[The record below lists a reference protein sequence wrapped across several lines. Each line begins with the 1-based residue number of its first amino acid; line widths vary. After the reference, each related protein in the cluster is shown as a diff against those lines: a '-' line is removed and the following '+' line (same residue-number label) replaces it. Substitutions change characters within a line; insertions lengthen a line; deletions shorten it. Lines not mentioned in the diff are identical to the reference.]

1 MPLDPSH
8 PMAARYQRSSDAH
21 ERRQAVIAGG
31 VNSNVRL
38 AGFPVPLTIARAD
51 GALLWDVD
59 GNEYLDYAAGM
70 GPMILG
76 HSHPAVND
84 AVCDAVTRGQLF
96 AGQSE
101 LEAEFAELFVGALP
115 WIESIRIGLTG
126 TEMDLLAARIA
137 RAVTGR
143 HKILR
148 FAGHYHGWLDPLFVD
163 PAGER
168 PTPDDVPIG
177 AGQSRAAAADV
188 LLAEWNDL
196 DAVEAALSGGDVAC
210 VLMEPVMCNTG
221 LIAPDPGYLEGV
233 KALCEQHGALL
244 VIDEVITGFRFGL
257 TGAQGMFGV
266 TGHISVYAKAVASGF
281 PLAVLG
287 STTELL
293 AAVGRGEINHSG
305 TYNAGVTSVAAG
317 VATLRH
323 LVDTDPYPEMDA
335 RTQRLADGLRIAAE
349 SASVD
354 LAVDHIGGP
363 VLQTRFGGAGPIRS
377 RAAFAANS
385 DPVALASFLTVL
397 QECGVRPTSRGIW
410 FVSAVHHDDVI
421 GRTLDAAAEALARFA
436 AQC

>member
-1 MPLDPSH
+1 
-8 PMAARYQRSSDAH
+8 
-21 ERRQAVIAGG
+21 
-31 VNSNVRL
+31 
-38 AGFPVPLTIARAD
+38 
-51 GALLWDVD
+51 
-59 GNEYLDYAAGM
+59 
-70 GPMILG
+70 
-76 HSHPAVND
+76 
-84 AVCDAVTRGQLF
+84 
-96 AGQSE
+96 
-101 LEAEFAELFVGALP
+101 
-115 WIESIRIGLTG
+115 
-126 TEMDLLAARIA
+126 MDLLAARIA

-143 HKILR
+143 RKILR

-168 PTPDDVPIG
+168 PTPEDVPIG

-221 LIAPDPGYLEGV
+221 LIAPDPGYLESV

-323 LVDTDPYPEMDA
+323 LIDTDPYPEMDA
-335 RTQRLADGLRIAAE
+335 RTQRLADGLRAAAA
-349 SASVD
+349 SASVG

-363 VLQTRFGGAGPIRS
+363 VLQTRFGAAGPIRS
-377 RAAFAANS
+377 RAAVRGRLRPGRHGGVPHGAA
-385 DPVALASFLTVL
+385 
-397 QECGVRPTSRGIW
+397 GVRRAAHLAPASGSSRPRMTITSSTARSKRQARRWRDSAGAPDPTFHVTGMDGEPGFPTPDAHGDRTGRPRRRDRLPDRLARTPRHGPRGALRRALEPPAARGW
-410 FVSAVHHDDVI
+410 PGHQREL
-421 GRTLDAAAEALARFA
+421 GRALARWVGRA
-436 AQC
+436 RAQRRRALERRGRRPGVSRRGERGDLAMDRRDR